1 MRYAPVGFWN
11 SPFGRTGLVRPGTPQ
26 KSPCAQGLCFFQI
39 SSVLSWTLLTTKW
52 PAANCTL
59 SELSFE
65 PAKCRSVLIQLT
77 MRVN

>member
-11 SPFGRTGLVRPGTPQ
+11 SPFGRTGLVRPETPQ
-26 KSPCAQGLCFFQI
+26 KSPCAQGLCFYQI

-77 MRVN
+77 VCVN